1 MDNVK
6 IIKVGGKK
14 LARVEEFV
22 ELVGNLRLELENI
35 ADDLELMPGEFI
47 KDRKRIDNFFLAVN
61 GSIAS
66 LRALR
71 FFLLKGKEKHEDP
84 YVNVCARME
93 HRLKE
98 SKDLIIEAEELL
110 EDYLESFKDNWK

>member
-6 IIKVGGKK
+6 IIKIGGKK
-14 LARVEEFV
+14 FARVKEF
-22 ELVGNLRLELENI
+22 EGLVGDLRLELENI
-35 ADDLELMPGEFI
+35 ADDLEIMPGKFI
-47 KDRKRIDNFFLAVN
+47 KDRKRLDNFFLAVN

-71 FFLLKGKEKHEDP
+71 YFLLKAKEKHEDP
-84 YVNVCARME
+84 CVNVCAHME
-93 HRLKE
+93 RRLKE

-110 EDYLESFKDNWK
+110 EDYRESFKDNWK